1 MPSSW
6 NIDIAG
12 QLGQPGGAPGAPGGL
27 GPSYIGTSTT
37 NLPINTGSV
46 TISTQAGMAY
56 VVGARMRMSSNSDP
70 TQWME
75 GAITAY
81 SGTSMTV
88 NVDLTSASAPAT
100 QNPIWPACG
109 RLVLGSAPSP
119 SSTLKF
125 IPFKGDRI
133 KINGNIYAIP
143 AAGITSSYT
152 NVYVNGVAGQ
162 TLVNNTFY
170 FIYLFNNAGVLTF
183 DFSTT
188 AHVTSQTGGN
198 VGVEIKSGDDTR
210 SLIGILNNASGST
223 PFFDQPQYRYIRSWF
238 NRPHSPFYSA
248 ANWGPGGGGQWTAT
262 GEVVYFVAFA
272 DDLIHISHGG
282 QTQNNTAGTN
292 NGLGILLDGSL
303 SGYSATVSMQY
314 ANSYYTQTSEFTANI
329 TNEGILHSAQG
340 VYGVSSGAMTGNTA
354 LVGSII

>member
-46 TISTQAGMAY
+46 TIATQAGMAY

-88 NVDLTSASAPAT
+88 NIDLTSASAPAT
-100 QNPIWPACG
+100 QTPIWPACG
-109 RLVLGSAPSP
+109 RLVLGSTPSP

-125 IPFKGDRI
+125 IPYNGDRI

-152 NVYVNGVAGQ
+152 GVYVNGVAGQ
-162 TLVNNTFY
+162 TLANNTFY
-170 FIYLFNNAGVLTF
+170 CIYLFSNAGVLTF

-188 AHVTSQTGGN
+188 SHVTSQTAGN
-198 VGVEIKSGDDTR
+198 VGVEIKNGDDTR
-210 SLIGILNNASGST
+210 SLIGIIYTSSGTT
-223 PFFDQPQYRYIRSWF
+223 PFYDQAQYRYIRSWF
-238 NRPHSPFYSA
+238 NRLHSPFFSS
-248 ANWGPGGGGQWTAT
+248 ANWSGGGGQWTAT
-262 GEVVYFVAFA
+262 GAAVTFVAFV
-272 DDLIHISHGG
+272 DDLIHVSHGG

-292 NGLGILLDGSL
+292 SSLGITLDGSL
-303 SGYSATVSMQY
+303 VGYSSTFSMQY
-314 ANSYYTQTSEFTANI
+314 ANSYYVQISEFTDHI
-329 TNEGILHSAQG
+329 TNEGMLHTVLGA
-340 VYGVSSGAMTGNTA
+340 YGVSSGTMTGNTA
-354 LVGSII
+354 LVGSIV